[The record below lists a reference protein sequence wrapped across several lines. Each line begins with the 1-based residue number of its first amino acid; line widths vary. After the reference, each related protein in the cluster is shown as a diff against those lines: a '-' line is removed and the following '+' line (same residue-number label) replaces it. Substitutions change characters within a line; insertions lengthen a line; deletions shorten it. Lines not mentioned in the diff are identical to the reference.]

1 LVVGAAVRATEVVEH
16 PGTLAPPASAFGQV
30 AAAVAADTVPDTRQ

>member
-1 LVVGAAVRATEVVEH
+1 VVEH

-30 AAAVAADTVPDTRQ
+30 AASVAAETAPDTKQ